1 MRKSKIQLYAP
12 FIALA
17 LAQAAFVVWAPSEGE
32 VNDPLAQLQVNAGG
46 NGTVNTA
53 GSGSF
58 DQGTGSSTVAA
69 GSSSI
74 ATGGS
79 SIPGASGSSTSGG
92 SNVAAGG
99 TTTDGG
105 GGGDQGGTAGG
116 EQTASGGSAAAAS
129 GDTSHCTE
137 DGRQT
142 DLITTGPEC
151 KPKFVGDNGG
161 ATYPGVTGDSIRFVR
176 FGCKSNEQVEAILQT
191 QGLAATKEE
200 TDAMVQAVM
209 DWMHATY
216 EFYGRKLVYEHVVG
230 DCPSSPYDPAKSR
243 QAAAEVAATQPFLVY
258 GGDPA
263 AQDVFAQ
270 AGIMSLAGPW
280 QANEFFA
287 GRRPFR
293 WDIFPNGT
301 ESADWLAEYYC
312 KKLAGKNATHGGQLI
327 HPTIGGRN
335 TPRRVGLLGFDN
347 GDGTTVPYVER
358 ARNLLQQCTNQD
370 VPIIYYESDISR
382 ATEQTRATVAKLI
395 DEKITTVV
403 CMCDPIAP
411 TFLTNGM
418 TQNNYYPEHLLSGMY
433 LVDYDVLGR
442 LYDQA
447 QWAHA
452 FGPSHLAD
460 QPEFSQSNAAK
471 IWKASGREG
480 EPCAA
485 CNLVTGYM
493 TMIGA
498 MVHYA
503 GPNLNPLT
511 VEQGLVG
518 GEVGNGGWAETQNPY
533 DYFIKFGP
541 NDYNAISDFRE
552 VYWSPTKQSQI
563 DGKSGAYVSLNG
575 GRRYVAGELDSS
587 FEIPATAQ

>member
-32 VNDPLAQLQVNAGG
+32 TNDPLSQLQVNAGG
-46 NGTVNTA
+46 SDLGA
-53 GSGSF
+53 GSGGGSELASG
-58 DQGTGSSTVAA
+58 QASGSTAGTIGGGDLSS
-69 GSSSI
+69 
-74 ATGGS
+74 GS
-79 SIPGASGSSTSGG
+79 SIVGTGGAVSTGS
-92 SNVAAGG
+92 GG
-99 TTTDGG
+99 TTSSDGS
-105 GGGDQGGTAGG
+105 TSSSG
-116 EQTASGGSAAAAS
+116 EVASGGGQSSSGGGAAAA

-142 DLITTGPEC
+142 DLITTGPDC

-161 ATYPGVTGDSIRFVR
+161 ATYPGVTGDSVRFVR
-176 FGCKSNEQVEAILQT
+176 FSCQSNEQVNAILQT

-200 TDAMVQAVM
+200 TDEMVQAVM

-216 EFYGRKLVYEHVVG
+216 EFYGRQLVYEHVVG

-243 QAAAEVAATQPFLVY
+243 QAAAEVAATQPFIVY

-270 AGIMSLAGPW
+270 NGIMSLAGPW
-280 QANEFFA
+280 QTNEFFA

-327 HPTIGGRN
+327 HPTIGGRS

-358 ARNLLQQCTNQD
+358 ARDQLQKCAGHD
-370 VPIIYYESDISR
+370 VPVIYYESDISR

-395 DEKITTVV
+395 DEKVTTVV

-411 TFLTNGM
+411 TFLTSGM
-418 TQNNYYPEHLLSGMY
+418 TQNNYYPEHLMSGMY

-460 QPEFSQSNAAK
+460 QTEFSQSNAAK
-471 IWKASGREG
+471 IWRASGREG

-518 GEVGNGGWAETQNPY
+518 DAIGNGGWAATQNPY
-533 DYFIKFGP
+533 DYYIKFGP

-563 DGKSGAYVSLNG
+563 DGKSGAYQSMNG
-575 GRRYVAGELDSS
+575 GRRYVAGELDGS
-587 FEIPATAQ
+587 FDVPATAQ

>member
-1 MRKSKIQLYAP
+1 VRKSKIQLYAP

-17 LAQAAFVVWAPSEGE
+17 AAQAAFVVWAPSQGE
-32 VNDPLAQLQVNAGG
+32 VRDPLAQVQLNTGNGVGVGPSGNGSFDQASSALGSDGTGTGIGGDGGGAGAGAGAGGAGG
-46 NGTVNTA
+46 NGA
-53 GSGSF
+53 GGGP
-58 DQGTGSSTVAA
+58 DGAA
-69 GSSSI
+69 PG
-74 ATGGS
+74 GGS
-79 SIPGASGSSTSGG
+79 
-92 SNVAAGG
+92 
-99 TTTDGG
+99 GG
-105 GGGDQGGTAGG
+105 GGGG
-116 EQTASGGSAAAAS
+116 AAA

-137 DGRQT
+137 DGSQT

-176 FGCKSNEQVEAILQT
+176 FGCKANEQVNAILQT
-191 QGLAATKEE
+191 QGLAASKQE
-200 TDAMVQAVM
+200 TDAMVEAAM

-216 EFYGRKLVYEHVVG
+216 EFYGRKLVYEHVEG

-270 AGIMSLAGPW
+270 AGIMTLAGPW
-280 QANEFFA
+280 QANETFVS
-287 GRRPFR
+287 RRPFR
-293 WDIFPNGT
+293 WDIFPNGS

-312 KKLAGKNATHGGQLI
+312 KKLNGKSASHAGRLI
-327 HPTIGGRN
+327 HAQIGGRD
-335 TPRRVGLLGFDN
+335 TPRKVGILGFDN
-347 GDGTTVPYVER
+347 GDGTTVPAVSR
-358 ARNLLQQCTNQD
+358 ARDLLRQCTGQN
-370 VPIIYYESDISR
+370 VPVIYYESDIDR

-395 DEKITTVV
+395 EEKVTTVI

-411 TFLTNGM
+411 VFLTTGM
-418 TQNNYYPEHLLSGMY
+418 TQNRYFPEHMLSGMY
-433 LVDYDVLGR
+433 LADYDVLGR

-471 IWKASGREG
+471 IWRASGRDG
-480 EPCAA
+480 QPCAA

-493 TMIGA
+493 TMIGS

-503 GPNLNPLT
+503 GPDLNPLS

-518 GEVGNGGWAETQNPY
+518 NAVGNGGWAATQNPF

-552 VYWSPTKQSQI
+552 VYWSPTARSQI
-563 DGKSGAYVSLNG
+563 DGKNGAYVSLNG
-575 GRRYVAGELDSS
+575 GRRYVGGELDGS
-587 FEIPATAQ
+587 FDVPAAPQ